1 MIFRE
6 ELRRQIE
13 GKREERE
20 KLRSLRNE
28 EVHFELGT
36 KLENEKI
43 WRKKRD
49 GKQME
54 KIIGCLVDEA
64 ENGRTR

>member
-6 ELRRQIE
+6 ELQRQIE
-13 GKREERE
+13 GERERRERETE

-28 EVHFELGT
+28 EVRFELGT

-43 WRKKRD
+43 WRKKRQKAN
-49 GKQME
+49 GKNYW
-54 KIIGCLVDEA
+54 IF
-64 ENGRTR
+64 GR

>member
-43 WRKKRD
+43 WRKKETESKWKKLLD
-49 GKQME
+49 
-54 KIIGCLVDEA
+54 VW
-64 ENGRTR
+64 

>member
-6 ELRRQIE
+6 ELQRQIE
-13 GKREERE
+13 GKRERE

-43 WRKKRD
+43 WRKKETESKWKKLLD
-49 GKQME
+49 
-54 KIIGCLVDEA
+54 VW
-64 ENGRTR
+64 